1 MKKVILIMALA
12 GGASLLGACNAG
24 NASKDAVDSV
34 KNPYDVP
41 SNHDT
46 SKTVTTTGGAT
57 LLDYSA
63 TGGTTIPKGKP
74 SARTTMAAPAAA
86 ATTTPAAAADTAKK
100 DTTKKQ

>member
-1 MKKVILIMALA
+1 MVLA
-12 GGASLLGACNAG
+12 GSVSLLGACNSG

-57 LLDYSA
+57 LLEYSA

-74 SARTTMAAPAAA
+74 SARTTMATPAT
-86 ATTTPAAAADTAKK
+86 ATTPAPAAAADTAKK
-100 DTTKKQ
+100 DSTKK